1 MTGSLSKFLKFST
14 AAVFA
19 MAPGFA
25 YAQSN
30 TIGDRLQSIGQE
42 VWGPLFFLIACASFA
57 IGLYLMGAGLLK
69 LTRQHESREGIWRS
83 GLAHIV
89 AAALLISLPDAAGIG
104 LRTVFNQSTAASAL
118 SGVGLDFES
127 GTGSNPM
134 QSIAGN
140 AQGAAAPQNCMGQE
154 APATCMARNIAQNA
168 IPMAVWTLFGI
179 TFLVGLITFSGAII
193 DITKSQGQQGL
204 PKGWGAKIVT
214 SVLLMNAATL
224 FTFASNTVLSATDSP
239 VTEQGLNS
247 GSSLLQ
253 YPVDSSIAIVQK
265 YAEMIGYCFTIL
277 TFFGVWAFVRGIFL
291 VKATAEGR
299 SNHGSYGMGFVFIVA
314 GILLANAKYSAC
326 VILTTMGGS
335 GMSQGFCN

>member
-1 MTGSLSKFLKFST
+1 MTKSIFKIVKGALIASVIATPDIAL
-14 AAVFA
+14 
-19 MAPGFA
+19 
-25 YAQSN
+25 AQSN

-42 VWGPLFFLIACASFA
+42 LWGPLFLLIACASFA
-57 IGLYLMGAGLLK
+57 VGLYLLWTGLLK
-69 LTRQHESREGIWRS
+69 LSRQNETREGLWRS
-83 GLAHIV
+83 GFAHIL

-104 LRTVFNQSTAASAL
+104 LRTVFSQSTAASAL

-134 QSIAGN
+134 SSIAGN
-140 AQGAAAPQNCMGQE
+140 AASAAAPQNCMGQD
-154 APATCMARNIAQNA
+154 APATCMAKNIASNA

-179 TFLVGLITFSGAII
+179 TFLVGLITFSAAII

-204 PKGWGAKIVT
+204 PKGWGVKIVT

-224 FTFASNTVLSATDSP
+224 FTFVSNTVLSSTDSP
-239 VTEQGLNS
+239 ITAQGLNA

-253 YPVDSSIAIVQK
+253 YPSDSSIQIIQK

-299 SNHGSYGMGFVFIVA
+299 SQQGSYGMGFVFIVA
-314 GILLANAKYSAC
+314 GILLANAKYSSC

-335 GMSQGFCN
+335 QMAQGFCS